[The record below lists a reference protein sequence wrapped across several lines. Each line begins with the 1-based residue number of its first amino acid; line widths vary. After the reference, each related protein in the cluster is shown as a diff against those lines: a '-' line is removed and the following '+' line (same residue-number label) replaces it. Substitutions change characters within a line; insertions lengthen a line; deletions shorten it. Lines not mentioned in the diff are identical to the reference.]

1 MISWFEVGGKGVHC
15 ERAHTDTDRHT
26 YTHRA
31 AAAATKTTRKRCKI
45 VSKLSA
51 SSKLTTNWI
60 EIGYRPV
67 VPIVKIVWKSKRD
80 FHLESAIWQY
90 SKLVDAFE

>member
-1 MISWFEVGGKGVHC
+1 VHC
-15 ERAHTDTDRHT
+15 ERAHTDTHT
-26 YTHRA
+26 HTA
-31 AAAATKTTRKRCKI
+31 AAAAAAARKRYKI

-60 EIGYRPV
+60 EIGYLLV